1 MIITCIGNCQALT
14 FCFYLQQLLGPDN
27 INWIT
32 YGDEFIRHLRRWS
45 DKCQNKITDYDES
58 IEQIKISDIIIFQ
71 NVDSKKS
78 KFCNNKTLSELKKQ
92 SCKLIQIPSIYIQ
105 AYNFDES
112 INELIKREEKNDVDI
127 KVSDILIKYKRSLN
141 RLIIHENH
149 PKTFLFLE
157 VLKRITDMIGIDFFT
172 KKQYIDFMKND
183 NYMELP

>member
-1 MIITCIGNCQALT
+1 MIITCIGNCQTLSLS
-14 FCFYLQQLLGPDN
+14 FYLQQLLGPDN
-27 INWIT
+27 ISWIV
-32 YGDEFIRHLRRWS
+32 YGDEFIRHLGRWS
-45 DKCQNKITDYDES
+45 NKCQNKIIDYDES

-71 NVDSKKS
+71 NIDSEKS
-78 KFCNNKTLSELKKQ
+78 KFCNKKKLSEIKKQ
-92 SCKLIQIPSIYIQ
+92 GCILIQIPSIYILVHQ
-105 AYNFDES
+105 FDTS

-127 KVSDILIKYKRSLN
+127 KVSDILIKYKRSIK
-141 RLIIHENH
+141 RLVIDEHH